1 MVSHILVP
9 MDDSEMAETALQ
21 FALETF
27 PDAEITVLH
36 VAGSPTSYMGGAMSL
51 AISDDID
58 DAVAERA
65 EPVLTRARE
74 LAAEAGCKI
83 ETEVDLGMPAKTII
97 EHASE
102 YDQVIIGSHSSSS
115 TLAERL
121 LLGNVAETVA
131 HESPVPV
138 TIVH

>member
-1 MVSHILVP
+1 MASQILVP
-9 MDDSEMAETALQ
+9 MDDSEMSERALQ

-65 EPVLTRARE
+65 EPILTRARE
-74 LAAEAGCKI
+74 LAVDAGCEI
-83 ETEVDLGMPAKTII
+83 ETEIDLGMPAETII
-97 EHASE
+97 EHAAD
-102 YDQVIIGSHSSSS
+102 YDQVIIGSHSRS

-138 TIVH
+138 TIVR

>member
-1 MVSHILVP
+1 MASQILVP
-9 MDDSEMAETALQ
+9 MDDSEMSERALQ
-21 FALETF
+21 FALDTF

-65 EPVLTRARE
+65 EPIVTRARE
-74 LAAEAGCKI
+74 LAVDVGREISI
-83 ETEVDLGMPAKTII
+83 EIDLGMPAETII
-97 EHASE
+97 EHAE
-102 YDQVIIGSHSSSS
+102 AYDQIIIGSHSRS

-138 TIVH
+138 TIVR

>member
-9 MDDSEMAETALQ
+9 MDDSETGEKALQ

-65 EPVLTRARE
+65 EPILARARE
-74 LAAEAGCKI
+74 LAVDAGCEI
-83 ETEVDLGMPAKTII
+83 ETEIDLGMPAETII
-97 EHASE
+97 EHSSD
-102 YDQVIIGSHSSSS
+102 YDQVIIGSHSSGL
-115 TLAERL
+115 TTRL
-121 LLGNVAETVA
+121 LLGNVAETVTKNA
-131 HESPVPV
+131 PVPV
-138 TIVH
+138 TVVR